1 MALKPSLRDV
11 LGELQAEGTLPPD
24 ALDKALPALDTWWQ
38 QHGATPWFVRVLIGG
53 GAWVASFFL
62 LFCIGL
68 LAGLLGIHNEKGA
81 FIVMGLLTLA
91 FAVGVRRSSGHDFA
105 VQVSLAASL
114 AGQAAFAGG
123 VGLIGKDSLVSAA
136 VALLLIQVPLVLLS
150 PDRIQHFLSTVTAA
164 GSVLYLLFEVGKW
177 PAVQVALVVLA
188 ALAHAVLL
196 YQGKLRGAWER
207 LASPVAFGLVC
218 VFFAA
223 LLTDS
228 FFAFRTHR
236 LLSLYEEHV
245 TLPSAIVTLGLA
257 SVTLISAYFMLDEN
271 ELEVSGAA
279 GVTVFAA
286 LGLTALLTL
295 HTPGVIAA
303 VGILA
308 LAFHRRSVVLL
319 GLAVAFLLSFGTHY
333 YYDLSLSL
341 LAKSL
346 ALLGGGLVMFG
357 VRLFVLRRF
366 PAAAPEAR

>member
-11 LGELQAEGTLPPD
+11 LGQLQSEGALPSD
-24 ALDKALPALDTWWQ
+24 ALDKALPALDTWWK

-68 LAGLLGIHNEKGA
+68 LASLLGIANEKGA

-91 FAVGVRRSSGHDFA
+91 FAVGLRRSSGHDFA

-114 AGQAAFAGG
+114 AGQAAFVGG
-123 VGLIGKDSLVSAA
+123 LGATAESLVGGA

-150 PDRIQHFLSTVTAA
+150 PDRIQHFLSTVAAA
-164 GSVLYLLFEVGKW
+164 GSVLYLLFEAGKW
-177 PAVQVALVVLA
+177 PAVQVGLVVLA
-188 ALAHAVLL
+188 ALAHAALL

-207 LASPVAFGLVC
+207 LASPLAFGLVC
-218 VFFAA
+218 VFFAT

-228 FFAFRTHR
+228 AFAFRTHS
-236 LLSLYEEHV
+236 LLSIYEDHT
-245 TLPSAIVTLGLA
+245 TLPPMIVTLGLA
-257 SVTLISAYFMLDEN
+257 SVTLFSAYRMLEEN
-271 ELEVSGAA
+271 GLEVGGAA

-319 GLAVAFLLSFGTHY
+319 GLAVAFLLAFGTHY

-366 PAAAPEAR
+366 PAAALEAR